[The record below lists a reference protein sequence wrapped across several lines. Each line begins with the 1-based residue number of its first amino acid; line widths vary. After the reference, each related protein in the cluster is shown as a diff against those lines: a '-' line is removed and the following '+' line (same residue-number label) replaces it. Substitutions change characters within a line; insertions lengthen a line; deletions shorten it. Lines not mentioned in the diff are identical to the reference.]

1 MLLTKRRNKMKK
13 EWGLSTKY
21 GSDKVKNRALAKKE
35 LEAYKKMWLT
45 EQEAIR
51 RDLERQNRSWFSTH
65 NEYIGLIS
73 ALFAG
78 LLAGAIIG
86 SMVVGDMGLD
96 RANAVYDK
104 ISHETTLMRYK
115 AIESKEFLSDAVD
128 IYTSDEYILKK
139 IKAERLKL
147 YVESRF
153 LDNIKKELEHCYG
166 EK

>member
-1 MLLTKRRNKMKK
+1 
-13 EWGLSTKY
+13 
-21 GSDKVKNRALAKKE
+21 
-35 LEAYKKMWLT
+35 
-45 EQEAIR
+45 
-51 RDLERQNRSWFSTH
+51 
-65 NEYIGLIS
+65 
-73 ALFAG
+73 
-78 LLAGAIIG
+78 
-86 SMVVGDMGLD
+86 
-96 RANAVYDK
+96 
-104 ISHETTLMRYK
+104 MRYK